1 MSKISNV
8 TFQVNTFHLVD
19 AATAIDKSVRGGGG
33 LSDLFNTMNEHMSAA
48 ENACGYSDVG
58 SALWD
63 AASRLHDAWGSL
75 MGDIDML
82 AFRLGESA
90 QAYSGVE
97 NAITRDEAAAEAGM
111 H

>member
-1 MSKISNV
+1 MASISNV
-8 TFQVNTFHLVD
+8 TLKVDTFHLVD
-19 AATAIDKSVRGGGG
+19 AATAIDKSIRGAGG
-33 LSDLFNTMNEHMSAA
+33 LSDVFNAMNTQMSNA
-48 ENACGYSDVG
+48 ETACGYQDVG

-75 MGDIDML
+75 MGDIDQL
-82 AFRLGESA
+82 AFRLGEAA

-97 NAITRDEAAAEAGM
+97 NAITRDEAAAAASL